1 MPRLVAAGLIRLH
14 RGSFLLFLS
23 HFIGRREDETLCFFF
38 MYLPGP
44 GQRFLTLKSAV
55 KPSAPVGV
63 ETARRISTACHD
75 SLKHYLGRKKSR
87 GGENAPLR
95 LFIRGCVEKIAQC
108 DRTLQDREQC
118 GCRLSLLLDYFTLTF
133 FQQQKKE
140 RERKKREATRV
151 HGW

>member
-14 RGSFLLFLS
+14 RGSFLLFCLIS
-23 HFIGRREDETLCFFF
+23 SADAKMRRCVFFF

-108 DRTLQDREQC
+108 DRTLQDREAV
-118 GCRLSLLLDYFTLTF
+118 RL
-133 FQQQKKE
+133 
-140 RERKKREATRV
+140 
-151 HGW
+151 